1 MQVFDIVTVGH
12 FAIDSIF
19 LPNRRLPFVVL
30 GGSAAYVSLAARCL
44 DARVSAVS
52 KVGDDFP
59 DAYLRWLEREG
70 VDLSGVVKVENA
82 QTTRFELNYSDDLS
96 NRTLRLKT
104 RAPSLTVDD
113 LPKSLRARAIHIAPI
128 AGEITYDVA
137 EKLRS
142 YAERLSLDPQGLVRN
157 FDERGNVTRS
167 SPTDKHILELISI
180 YKSSSNEIKAA
191 TGMSRL
197 NSAIKAVHDHGVETV
212 IVTLGMKGVVLSLE
226 DTIYDIPAYKPEKLV
241 DPTGA
246 GDVFIGGFL
255 AEYIRG
261 ESLLWGACVGS
272 AAASLVVEAAG
283 PTFFGDKAEIYR
295 RARVLYEK
303 GIKR

>member
-19 LPNRRLPFVVL
+19 LPSRRLPFVVL

-44 DARVSAVS
+44 EARVAAIS

-59 DAYLRWLEREG
+59 DAYLRRLERER

-82 QTTRFELNYSDDLS
+82 QTTRFELKYGDDLS

-104 RAPSLTVDD
+104 RAPSLTVDN

-142 YAERLSLDPQGLVRN
+142 YTEQLSLDPQGLVRN
-157 FDERGNVTRS
+157 FNEDGNVS
-167 SPTDKHILELISI
+167 YGSLIDKRILNSVDV
-180 YKSSSNEIKAA
+180 YKSSFDEIKAT
-191 TGMSRL
+191 TGLSNLDLALRR
-197 NSAIKAVHDHGVETV
+197 VHDYGVKTV
-212 IVTLGMKGVVLSLE
+212 IVTLGTEGAVVSLE
-226 DTIYDIPAYKPEKLV
+226 GSVKKAPAYKSEKIV

-246 GDVFIGGFL
+246 GDVFMGCLL

-261 ESLLWGACVGS
+261 KDPFWCACVGS
-272 AAASLVVEAAG
+272 AAASLVVETVG
-283 PTFFGDKAEIYR
+283 PTFSGGKSEIYR
-295 RARVLYEK
+295 RARLLYEK
-303 GIKR
+303 EIR